1 MSILSS
7 IRNFIATRPD
17 ERVMVVLHTSCVLEA
32 TDDLRSLAAMRDV
45 KFTVANSVFYELQ
58 VLKLSS
64 NMKLRVNADLI
75 LTHLCRF
82 HALSCDTEEFYDSAA
97 VHIDPV
103 SIHGGPVIFAFYD
116 AGAAEEF
123 VLHTVT
129 RDPGK
134 LYLYFFDPY
143 GYNRQY
149 LIPQPL
155 SAFSET
161 ELLRHPFRKV
171 TPICGTD
178 PCTVNP
184 LFKSTLY
191 LGRKNSFGFNRTVD
205 GTRFKLLTGGIG
217 GEAEVFTTPELPGRV
232 IKIYTAFRPTD
243 AKVEKL
249 ENLAELGR
257 RIRSDRLAMPTDLLF
272 DERNA
277 CLGFIMPQVTGEPLR
292 NIILNESWNRF
303 SRTAVI
309 RNLSLLLLE
318 LRLYQ
323 INISDLSGNNVLIG
337 RSNEVYII
345 DCDSFE
351 TFKHPGGGATPPYV
365 HPDIDSA
372 LMFDR
377 FREPYQINFSYAVLL
392 FQCLLGW
399 QNPLT
404 QRNMGSE
411 EPTWGTAE
419 FPYEADNDLNAA
431 PAKYA
436 RWMELNDTTRQ
447 AFADEF
453 HFRRWHSVGAW
464 IRALKL

>member
-1 MSILSS
+1 MSIFSS
-7 IRNFIATRPD
+7 IQNFCATHAG
-17 ERVMVVLHTSCVLEA
+17 ESVLAVLHTSCVLES
-32 TDDLRSLAAMRDV
+32 TDDLRELAEMRNV

-58 VLKLSS
+58 VLKFSS
-64 NMKLRVNADLI
+64 NMKLRVNAEVI
-75 LTHLCRF
+75 LSQICRY
-82 HALSCDTEEFYDSAA
+82 HALSCDIEQFYDSAA
-97 VHIDPV
+97 NHIDPV
-103 SIHGGPVIFAFYD
+103 TVHNGPVVFAFYD

-123 VLHTVT
+123 VMHTVS
-129 RDPGK
+129 RAMHR
-134 LYLYFFDPY
+134 LFLYFFDPY

-149 LIPQPL
+149 LVPQPL
-155 SAFSET
+155 SSFSEID
-161 ELLRHPFRKV
+161 LIRNPFRKV
-171 TPICGTD
+171 TQINGTD

-191 LGRKNSFGFNRTVD
+191 LGRKSSYGFSRTID
-205 GTRFKLLTGGIG
+205 GTKFKLLTGGIG
-217 GEAEVFTTPELPGRV
+217 GEAEVFTSPELPDKV
-232 IKIYTAFRPTD
+232 IKIYSAYRPTA
-243 AKVEKL
+243 AKTEKL
-249 ENLAELGR
+249 ENLAELGK
-257 RIRSDRLAMPTDLLF
+257 RIQSDRLAMPVDLIF
-272 DERNA
+272 DEKNA
-277 CLGFIMPQVTGEPLR
+277 CLGFTMRRVSGEPLR
-292 NIILNESWNRF
+292 NIILNESWNHF
-303 SRTAVI
+303 DRTAVI
-309 RNLSLLLLE
+309 RNLSLLILE

-323 INISDLSGNNVLIG
+323 INISDLSGNNLLIG

-404 QRNMGSE
+404 QLNMGSV

-436 RWMELNDTTRQ
+436 RWMELNDSTRK

-453 HFRRWHSVGAW
+453 HFRRWHSIGAW

>member
-1 MSILSS
+1 MSLLTA
-7 IRNFIATRPD
+7 IRNFTLTHPL
-17 ERVMVVLHTSCVLEA
+17 ERVMVVLHTSCVLESTEDLQALA
-32 TDDLRSLAAMRDV
+32 TLPDV

-58 VLKLSS
+58 LLKFSS
-64 NMKLRVNADLI
+64 NMKLRVNADI
-75 LTHLCRF
+75 LLSRICRF
-82 HALSCDTEEFYDSAA
+82 HALSCDIEQFYDSAA
-97 VHIDPV
+97 SPIDPV
-103 SIHGGPVIFAFYD
+103 TVNAGPVVFAFYD
-116 AGAAEEF
+116 AAAAEEF
-123 VLHTVT
+123 VMHTVS
-129 RDPGK
+129 RAMNR
-134 LYLYFFDPY
+134 LFLYFFDPY

-149 LIPQPL
+149 LVPQPL
-155 SAFSET
+155 SSFGDMD
-161 ELLRHPFRKV
+161 LLRHPFRKV
-171 TPICGTD
+171 TPVNGSD

-184 LFKSTLY
+184 LFQETLY
-191 LGRKNSFGFNRTVD
+191 LGRKNSYGFNRTVD
-205 GTRFKLLTGGIG
+205 GTKFKLLTGGIG
-217 GEAEVFTTPELPGRV
+217 GEAEVFTSPELPDKV
-232 IKIYTAFRPTD
+232 IKIYSAYRPTP

-257 RIRSDRLAMPTDLLF
+257 RLHSDRLAMPVDLIF
-272 DERNA
+272 DGDDS
-277 CLGFIMPQVTGEPLR
+277 CLGFTMRRVTGEPLR
-292 NIILNESWNRF
+292 NIMLNESWNRYD
-303 SRTAVI
+303 RTAVI

-323 INISDLSGNNVLIG
+323 INISDLSANNVLIG
-337 RSNEVYII
+337 RSNEVYVI

-377 FREPYQINFSYAVLL
+377 FREPYQINFAYAVLL

-404 QRNMGSE
+404 QRNMGSA

-447 AFADEF
+447 SFAEEF
-453 HFRRWHSVGAW
+453 HFRRWHGIGAW
-464 IRALKL
+464 IRAIKL

>member
-7 IRNFIATRPD
+7 VRNFRLTHAQ
-17 ERVMVVLHTSCVLEA
+17 EHVMVVLHTSCVLEA
-32 TDDLRSLAAMRDV
+32 TDDLRALTALQDV
-45 KFTVANSVFYELQ
+45 KFTVSNSVFYELQ
-58 VLKLSS
+58 VLKFSA
-64 NMKLRVNADLI
+64 NMKLRVNADII
-75 LTHLCRF
+75 LTQICRY
-82 HALSCDTEEFYDSAA
+82 HALSCDIEDFYDSA
-97 VHIDPV
+97 VNHIDPISV
-103 SIHGGPVIFAFYD
+103 NNGPVIFAFYD

-123 VLHTVT
+123 VLHTAS
-129 RDPGK
+129 RAMHN

-155 SAFSET
+155 SSFNEAD
-161 ELLRHPFRKV
+161 LMRQPFRKV
-171 TPICGTD
+171 TPVNGTD

-191 LGRKNSFGFNRTVD
+191 LGRKNSYGFNRTVN
-205 GTRFKLLTGGIG
+205 GTLFKLLTGGIG
-217 GEAEVFTTPELPGRV
+217 GEAEVFTSPELPDKV
-232 IKIYTAFRPTD
+232 IKIYSAYRPNA
-243 AKVEKL
+243 AKTEKL

-257 RIRSDRLAMPTDLLF
+257 RINSDRIAMPVDLIF
-272 DERNA
+272 DEKNT
-277 CLGFIMPQVTGEPLR
+277 CLGFTMRRVSGEPLR
-292 NIILNESWNRF
+292 NIILNESWDRF
-303 SRTAVI
+303 NRTAVI
-309 RNLSLLLLE
+309 RNLSLLILE

-337 RSNEVYII
+337 PNNEVFII

-377 FREPYQINFSYAVLL
+377 FREPYQINFAFAVLL

-404 QRNMGSE
+404 QLNMSSAD
-411 EPTWGTAE
+411 PTWGTAE

-453 HFRRWHSVGAW
+453 HFRRWHNIGAW

>member
-1 MSILSS
+1 MSILTS
-7 IRNFIATRPD
+7 IRNFMATRPS

-32 TDDLRSLAAMRDV
+32 TDDLRALAALPEVR
-45 KFTVANSVFYELQ
+45 FTVTNSVFYELQ
-58 VLKLSS
+58 VLKFSA
-64 NMKLRVNADLI
+64 NMKLRVNADVI
-75 LTHLCRF
+75 LAQICQY
-82 HALSCDTEEFYDSAA
+82 HALSCDAEEFYDSAA
-97 VHIDPV
+97 SHIDPV
-103 SIHGGPVIFAFYD
+103 SIHGGPVVFAFYD

-123 VLHTVT
+123 VLHTVS
-129 RDPGK
+129 RDPGR

-149 LIPQPL
+149 LVPQPL
-155 SAFSET
+155 SAFSEA
-161 ELLRHPFRKV
+161 ELLRRPFRKV

-184 LFKSTLY
+184 LFKTTLY
-191 LGRKNSFGFNRTVD
+191 LGRKSSYGFNRTLD

-217 GEAEVFTTPELPGRV
+217 GEAEVFTTPELPDRV
-232 IKIYTAFRPTD
+232 IKVYTAYRPTD

-257 RIRSDRLAMPTDLLF
+257 RIRSDRLAMPIDLLF
-272 DERNA
+272 DEKNA
-277 CLGFIMPQVTGEPLR
+277 CIGFTMRRVTGEPLR

-303 SRTAVI
+303 NRTAVI
-309 RNLSLLLLE
+309 RNLSLLMLE

-323 INISDLSGNNVLIG
+323 INISDLSGNNLLIG
-337 RSNEVYII
+337 RSNEVFII

-404 QRNMGSE
+404 QRNMGSA